1 MSNLSDF
8 IIENGVLK
16 KYVGPGGD
24 VTIPE
29 GVTNIGDGAFWV
41 CKSLASVTIPESVTS
56 IGDSSFYG
64 CSSLM
69 SVEIPES
76 VTSIGGWAFWAC
88 KSLASVTI
96 PEGVTS
102 IGDAAFRGCSSL
114 LSVEIPDS
122 VTSIGGEA
130 FSYCSSLTSVTIPPS
145 VTSIGSGA
153 FCGCNSLTSVTI
165 PEGVT
170 SISDRAFSYCSG
182 LADADGFV
190 IVKGVLYDYKGPGGD
205 VVIPEGVTSIG
216 GGAFSYCRSLTSVT
230 IPEGVTSIGDSAF
243 YGCSSLTSVTLS
255 AGVTSI
261 GSGAFLGCDALPTD
275 SNGFIIVGGLL
286 VAFRGTETLVT
297 IPEGVTSIGD
307 RAFCGCSGLTS
318 VTIPGSVTS
327 IGSLAFWGCESL
339 TSVEIPDSVTS
350 IGNETFYEC
359 SGLTSV
365 TIRSG
370 VTSIG
375 DRAFE
380 GCRGLTSVTIPDSV
394 KRIGNG
400 AFEETGLQLVAS
412 SLLLTSNTAGKCSF
426 GLLIPGEQTRYLA
439 YCAKTDCDNLR
450 DFAKAG
456 SWNQYDLELINNG
469 PKYKYKLPA
478 RLLGALGRLLDPEE
492 LTEENRALLAEL
504 LNKNAKKLVPLA
516 ESLRDAAM
524 LRDLLSLNILDAKT
538 LKAVRKLMAAS
549 AVPEIAA
556 LASEEPKA
564 APAAVKKKTPAPAAS
579 PLQAEFA
586 EKLKA
591 IKGDDVIKKMKLIG
605 IAMPKVKLTDGTE
618 APEELF
624 RFLLASYGARM
635 GGKPRFIPEADEAAK
650 LLSYDSLC
658 EAMEA
663 VSGNLD
669 GPNYPAVLP
678 LLCRYGNARQIRA
691 LTTAWKDW
699 SDWACFGQKGRKAQE
714 TLADALVLSDTR
726 EAVVWLEKNRNLE
739 TYAKLR
745 GITVNEVYE
754 KYLFDFGFDGD
765 GKRVFDLGTAQIQVT
780 LTDSLQLALL
790 NTATGKAVKSIPRK
804 GVDPS
809 VQKKAADELSDMRQ
823 NLKKACKIKNDQLFR
838 DHLDAN
844 AVPAAEWKQRYLG
857 NAFLRRVAE
866 ILVWEQG
873 GKSFLLTGDSVI
885 DSAGQ
890 PYTLTD
896 EAIKLAHPMEM
907 DAEEVTAWQKHFTR
921 HGLKQPFQQIWEPV
935 IDAASFRTDRYK
947 DCRVNPLYLKNQS
960 RRGIRAEWYE
970 SEYYSEKYVY
980 IQGFDVEADDAPER
994 EGDQREYIEI
1004 TSLRPKTWNRRANS
1018 VIAYLDRITVWD
1030 RVWKDDVS
1038 VMDQIGRFTLAQ
1050 VTEMIQAAQEANAV
1064 NVLALLLEYK
1074 NAHFADF
1081 DPMDEFTLEW

>member
-1 MSNLSDF
+1 MSNPGDF

-24 VTIPE
+24 VVIPDGVTSIGEEAFRACSSLTSVTIPDSVTSI
-29 GVTNIGDGAFWV
+29 GVSAFYY
-41 CKSLASVTIPESVTS
+41 CKSLASVTIPDSVTSIGDWAFSDCSSLTGVTIPDSVTSIGRGAFNGCSGLADPDGFVVIRDTLYSYHGPGGDVVIPDSVTSIGDSAFWCSSLTGVTIPESVTS
-56 IGDSSFYG
+56 IG
-64 CSSLM
+64 
-69 SVEIPES
+69 
-76 VTSIGGWAFWAC
+76 
-88 KSLASVTI
+88 
-96 PEGVTS
+96 
-102 IGDAAFRGCSSL
+102 
-114 LSVEIPDS
+114 
-122 VTSIGGEA
+122 
-130 FSYCSSLTSVTIPPS
+130 
-145 VTSIGSGA
+145 SGA
-153 FCGCNSLTSVTI
+153 FH
-165 PEGVT
+165 
-170 SISDRAFSYCSG
+170 
-182 LADADGFV
+182 
-190 IVKGVLYDYKGPGGD
+190 
-205 VVIPEGVTSIG
+205 
-216 GGAFSYCRSLTSVT
+216 
-230 IPEGVTSIGDSAF
+230 
-243 YGCSSLTSVTLS
+243 
-255 AGVTSI
+255 
-261 GSGAFLGCDALPTD
+261 GCDALPTD

-286 VAFRGTETLVT
+286 VAFRGTEAL
-297 IPEGVTSIGD
+297 
-307 RAFCGCSGLTS
+307 

-327 IGSLAFWGCESL
+327 IGDSAFWGCKKM

-350 IGNETFYEC
+350 IGNGAFSGC
-359 SGLTSV
+359 SSLTNVTIPGSVTSIGYSAFQDCKKMTSV
-365 TIRSG
+365 TITAG

-375 DRAFE
+375 Y
-380 GCRGLTSVTIPDSV
+380 S
-394 KRIGNG
+394 

-412 SLLLTSNTAGKCSF
+412 PLKLTSKTLNKCSF

-439 YCAKTDCDNLR
+439 YSAKTDCDNLS

-456 SWNQYDLELINNG
+456 SWSQYDLELLNNG

-492 LTEENRALLAEL
+492 LTEENRALFAEL

-538 LKAVRKLMAAS
+538 LKALQKLMAAS

-556 LASEEPKA
+556 LAAAETLA
-564 APAAVKKKTPAPAAS
+564 APAEIKEKKAAPAAS

-586 EKLKA
+586 EKLKVV
-591 IKGDDVIKKMKLIG
+591 KGDDVIKKMKLIG

-618 APEELF
+618 APDELF
-624 RFLLASYGARM
+624 RFLLASYGAQM
-635 GGKPRFIPEADEAAK
+635 GEEPRFIPEADAAAK
-650 LLSYDSLC
+650 LLSYASLC
-658 EAMEA
+658 EAMET

-691 LTTAWKDW
+691 LTNAWKDW
-699 SDWACFGQKGRKAQE
+699 GEWDRFGQKGRKAQE
-714 TLADALVLSDTR
+714 VLGDALVLSDTR

-745 GITVNEVYE
+745 GVTEEEVYE
-754 KYLFDFGFDGD
+754 KFLFDFGFDES
-765 GKRVFDLGTAQIQVT
+765 GKRVFDLGSTQIQVT
-780 LTDSLQLALL
+780 LTESLQLALL

-809 VQKKAADELSDMRQ
+809 AQKKAADELADMRQ
-823 NLKKACKIKNDQLFR
+823 NLKKAYKIKNDQLFR
-838 DHLDAN
+838 DYLDAN
-844 AVPAAEWKQRYLG
+844 AFPAADWKQRYLG
-857 NAFLRRVAE
+857 NPFLHRVAE

-960 RRGIRAEWYE
+960 RRGIRAEWYKG
-970 SEYYSEKYVY
+970 EYYGAKYVY
-980 IQGFDVEADDAPER
+980 ITGFDVKAVDAPHR
-994 EGDQREYIEI
+994 DGDEREYIEI
-1004 TSLRPKTWNRRANS
+1004 TSLRPETWNRRANS

-1030 RVWKDDVS
+1030 RVRKDDVS

-1050 VTEMIQAAQEANAV
+1050 VTEMIQAAQEAQAV